1 MINEGTRERFCHEK
15 VYIFL
20 KSSLAVA
27 MSVADASELKTTPQ
41 SQIINLFIASII
53 HFVEHEPD
61 YHPVGARGVLIRQQ
75 DSHAGLRVKHERI
88 LKDTIGEYK

>member
-1 MINEGTRERFCHEK
+1 
-15 VYIFL
+15 
-20 KSSLAVA
+20 

-41 SQIINLFIASII
+41 SQIINPFIASII

-75 DSHAGLRVKHERI
+75 DSHAGLRGKHERI
-88 LKDTIGEYK
+88 LKDIGEYK